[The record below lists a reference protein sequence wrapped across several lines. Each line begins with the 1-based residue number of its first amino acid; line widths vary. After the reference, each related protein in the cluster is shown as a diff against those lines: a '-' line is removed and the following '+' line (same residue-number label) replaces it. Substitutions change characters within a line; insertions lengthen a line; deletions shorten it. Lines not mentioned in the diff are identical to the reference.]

1 MKLPAPII
9 RCSLAFARWIV
20 RWQNWLVGVVLVASV
35 LVGFRV
41 WPHRPLSSWL
51 PSSTAV
57 YDDHGR
63 LMRLTLA
70 TDQRYRLWVPLKDI
84 SPALVDGVLLHED
97 RWYRWHPG
105 FNLYG
110 LTRGAWVT
118 YVSHG
123 NRQGGSTI
131 TMQLARLLWRLNT
144 RTPGGKLGQVA
155 RAVQLEL
162 FYSKD
167 QILEAY
173 LNYAPYGRNVEGVG
187 AASLAYF
194 DKAPDRLSLPEA
206 LTLAVIPQDP
216 SRRLQA
222 GSDAPD
228 VIGARLNISRNR
240 LYTRWKAL
248 HPQDASLQPLFA
260 LPLRLR
266 PLSQLPFEAPHAV
279 DQVLVARRYSADA
292 SDSRVATTLDLDL
305 QHVLERQVAH
315 YIERNGGRGI
325 RNASA
330 VLIDTRDMGIKAMV
344 GSADYRNA
352 DIQGQVNGTQA
363 KRSPGSTLKPFI
375 YALGFDQGVLHPQTV
390 LRDVPTAFGPY
401 APENFDGHFLG
412 PVTATEA
419 LIRSRNIPAVW
430 VASQLQQPTLYQFL
444 HDAGISR
451 MASEKHYGLALVLG
465 GGEVTMQE
473 LGGLYAMLANRGELR
488 PLRLLASD
496 PQREGTR
503 VLSEES
509 SFMVM
514 DMLRQNPRPDETT
527 GAQPDRLPV
536 YWKTG
541 TSWGF
546 RDAWTAGSFGP
557 YVLVVWIGNF
567 DGSSN
572 PAFVG
577 VDAAAPLF
585 FQMVD
590 ALRAAQPRMAEPVHH
605 MPAHLKRVE
614 ICLASGDLPNQWCP
628 QRGMTWFIPGKSP
641 IRVSQVHRPVVI
653 DDATGQ
659 PACPP
664 YAGKQTHIEVYEFW
678 PSELQRVFVQAG
690 IPRRTPPRNDACVLS
705 GIDGE
710 PPSITSPLRGSIY
723 ALRMKTESQDHVA
736 FSANADASV
745 RAMYWFVNDAYIG
758 RSAPGE
764 PLFWQPAA
772 AGNYEVRVVDD
783 RGRSDVRPLGVT
795 LVD

>member
-1 MKLPAPII
+1 MPLPPSIKRPGHA
-9 RCSLAFARWIV
+9 LLRWLV
-20 RWQNWLVGVVLVASV
+20 RWQNWLVGAVLVVAV
-35 LVGFRV
+35 LVGVRL
-41 WPHRPLSSWL
+41 WPHRPLNAWL

-57 YDDHGR
+57 YDDRGR
-63 LMRLTLA
+63 LLRLTLA
-70 TDQRYRLWVPLKDI
+70 SDQRYRLWVPLKDI
-84 SPALVDGVLLHED
+84 SPALVEGVLLHED
-97 RWYRWHPG
+97 RWFRWHPG
-105 FNLYG
+105 FNPYG
-110 LTRGAWVT
+110 LARGAWVT

-123 NRQGGSTI
+123 NRQGGSTV
-131 TMQLARLLWRLNT
+131 TMQLARLLWHLNT
-144 RTPGGKLGQVA
+144 RTPGGKLRQVA

-162 FYSKD
+162 FYSKTD
-167 QILEAY
+167 IMEAY

-194 DKAPDRLSLPEA
+194 DKPANALSLPEA

-222 GSDAPD
+222 GADAPG
-228 VIGARLNISRNR
+228 VISARLSQSRNR
-240 LYTRWKAL
+240 LYAQWKRH
-248 HPQDASLQPLFA
+248 HPQDASLQALFA

-279 DQVLVARRYSADA
+279 DQVLATMRFAPA
-292 SDSRVATTLDLDL
+292 TDSRVSTTLDLDL
-305 QHVLERQVAH
+305 QHVLERQVAN
-315 YIERNGGRGI
+315 YVERNAGHGV

-330 VLIDTRDMGIKAMV
+330 VLIDTRDMGIKALV
-344 GSADYRNA
+344 GSADYSDK
-352 DIQGQVNGTQA
+352 DIQGQVNGTLA

-430 VASQLQQPTLYQFL
+430 VASQLQQPSLYQFL

-473 LGGLYAMLANRGELR
+473 LGDLYAMLANRGELR
-488 PLRLLASD
+488 PLRLLASE
-496 PQREGTR
+496 PQSEGTR

-514 DMLRQNPRPDETT
+514 DMLRQNTRPDETT

-557 YVLVVWIGNF
+557 YVLVVWVGNF

-577 VDAAAPLF
+577 VEAAAPLF

-590 ALRAAQPRMAEPVHH
+590 ALRAAQPRMVEPVRH

-653 DDATGQ
+653 DDDTGK

-664 YAGKQTHIEVYEFW
+664 FAGKRTHVEVYEFW

-690 IPRRTPPRNDACVLS
+690 IPRRMPPRNDACVDT
-705 GIDGE
+705 GVEGE
-710 PPSITSPLRGSIY
+710 PPAITSPLRGSIY
-723 ALRMKTESQDHVA
+723 AMRLKSTGQDRIA
-736 FSANADASV
+736 FTANADASV
-745 RAMYWFVNDAYIG
+745 RSMYWFVNDAYVG
-758 RSAPGE
+758 RTAPGE
-764 PLFWQPAA
+764 SLFWQPGT
-772 AGNYEVRVVDD
+772 AGNYQVRVVDD
-783 RGRSDVRPLGVT
+783 RGRSDERPLGVS
-795 LVD
+795 LVE